1 MDIGK
6 VFPGR
11 YIKVGDLDGRD
22 VVVVIKDVKLESVGQ
37 GQQSK
42 PVAYFRGTDKG
53 LVLNVTNSKRI
64 AAIAG
69 SNNTDDWRGTKITLY
84 GTETEFQGDVVECI
98 RVRVQKREAPPILET
113 IAKKRRKPRS
123 TEPEPDDPIPPPA
136 EPTEPV
142 DDAVTF
148 DTDDLEDPFSGA

>member
-22 VVVVIKDVKLESVGQ
+22 VVVTIKDVKLESVGQ

-42 PVAYFRGTDKG
+42 PVAYFKGTDKG

-64 AAIAG
+64 ATIAG

-98 RVRVQKREAPPILET
+98 RVRVQKREAPPVMDAI
-113 IAKKRRKPRS
+113 KKRTRRKAAS
-123 TEPEPDDPIPPPA
+123 TEPEPDDPIPPAA
-136 EPTEPV
+136 EPTAE
-142 DDAVTF
+142 TT
-148 DTDDLEDPFSGA
+148 DTGFTPDPDEDEIPF